1 MSNVAIILGAGNG
14 TRMKSEKSKLL
25 LEIGSKTVIERSVEA
40 FLSVSDIDEI
50 IVVSR
55 AQDID
60 IYSELLT
67 DERISFVIGGAT
79 RQQSVKNAVETV
91 DDAHLIVIHDGARP
105 LIKCE
110 DIEKTIRAAEEFS
123 AAAVGVYV
131 KDTIKI
137 VDKQGFVESTPD
149 RSTLFAV
156 QTPQIFDFD
165 LYKSAMQKADE
176 QGLDFTDDC
185 QLVEL
190 CGGKVK
196 MVEGSYSN
204 IKITTPDDIALAEN
218 LLKNEGLLYEN
229 RSRV

>member
-50 IVVSR
+50 IVVAR
-55 AQDID
+55 VQDID

-123 AAAVGVYV
+123 AAAVGVFV

-165 LYKSAMQKADE
+165 LYKNAMKKADE

-218 LLKNEGLLYEN
+218 LLKNEGLL
-229 RSRV
+229 

>member
-1 MSNVAIILGAGNG
+1 MSNIAIILGAGNG

-25 LEIGSKTVIERSVEA
+25 LEIGSKTVIERSVDA

-50 IVVSR
+50 IVVAR
-55 AQDID
+55 ERDVE

-67 DERISFVIGGAT
+67 DERISFVIGGET

-91 DDAHLIVIHDGARP
+91 DDAHLIIIHDGARP

-218 LLKNEGLLYEN
+218 LLKNEGLL
-229 RSRV
+229 

>member
-50 IVVSR
+50 IVVAR

-123 AAAVGVYV
+123 AAAVGVFV

-156 QTPQIFDFD
+156 QTPQIFDFE
-165 LYKSAMQKADE
+165 LYKNAMKKADE
-176 QGLDFTDDC
+176 QDLDFTDDC

-218 LLKNEGLLYEN
+218 LLKNEGLL
-229 RSRV
+229 

>member
-50 IVVSR
+50 IVVAR

-91 DDAHLIVIHDGARP
+91 DDAHLIIIHDGARP

-123 AAAVGVYV
+123 AAAVGVFV

-165 LYKSAMQKADE
+165 LYKNAMQKADE

-218 LLKNEGLLYEN
+218 LLKNEGLL
-229 RSRV
+229 

>member
-50 IVVSR
+50 IVVAR

-91 DDAHLIVIHDGARP
+91 DDAHLIIIHDGARP

-123 AAAVGVYV
+123 AAAVGVFV

-218 LLKNEGLLYEN
+218 LLKNEGLL
-229 RSRV
+229 

>member
-50 IVVSR
+50 IVVAR

-67 DERISFVIGGAT
+67 DKRISFVIGGAT

-110 DIEKTIRAAEEFS
+110 DIEKTIRAAEEYS
-123 AAAVGVYV
+123 AAAVGVFV

-165 LYKSAMQKADE
+165 LYKNAMQKADE

-218 LLKNEGLLYEN
+218 LLKNEGLL
-229 RSRV
+229 

>member
-50 IVVSR
+50 IVVAR

-67 DERISFVIGGAT
+67 DERISFVIGGST

-123 AAAVGVYV
+123 AAAVGVFV

-156 QTPQIFDFD
+156 QTPQIFDFE
-165 LYKSAMQKADE
+165 LYKNAMQKADE

-218 LLKNEGLLYEN
+218 LLKNEGLL
-229 RSRV
+229 

>member
-1 MSNVAIILGAGNG
+1 MSNVAIILGAGNS

-50 IVVSR
+50 IVVAR
-55 AQDID
+55 QQEIKL
-60 IYSELLT
+60 YSELLE

-91 DDAHLIVIHDGARP
+91 DNAHLIVIHDGARP
-105 LIKCE
+105 LVKCE

-131 KDTIKI
+131 KDTIKV
-137 VDKQGFVESTPD
+137 VDSEGFVQSTPD

-156 QTPQIFDFD
+156 QTPQIFNFE
-165 LYKSAMQKADE
+165 LYKSAMQRADE

-185 QLVEL
+185 QLIEL
-190 CGGKVK
+190 CGGKIK
-196 MVEGSYSN
+196 MIEGSYSN

-218 LLKNEGLLYEN
+218 LLKNEGLL
-229 RSRV
+229 

>member
-50 IVVSR
+50 IVVAR

-60 IYSELLT
+60 IYSDLLT
-67 DERISFVIGGAT
+67 DERISFVIGGST

-123 AAAVGVYV
+123 AAAVGVFV

-156 QTPQIFDFD
+156 QTPQIFDFE
-165 LYKSAMQKADE
+165 LYKNAMQKADE

-218 LLKNEGLLYEN
+218 LLKNEGLL
-229 RSRV
+229 